1 MLRQRRR
8 SLCYRTVRRRR
19 LASSPQPASWPEP
32 HVTLQ
37 CAGESGD
44 SSGSLLLATTASVV
58 IAIND
63 EARLGRPFI
72 SFTYI
77 LYEHDQY
84 NNISPLTSATRHLI
98 YVNLFC
104 LSNPTIYCYCE
115 SESISIKV

>member
-1 MLRQRRR
+1 M
-8 SLCYRTVRRRR
+8 CYGTVRRCR
-19 LASSPQPASWPEP
+19 LASSPQPASWPEL

-37 CAGESGD
+37 CAVESGD
-44 SSGSLLLATTASVV
+44 SYGSLLLATTASVV

-77 LYEHDQY
+77 LYGHDQY
-84 NNISPLTSATRHLI
+84 YNISLLISVIRHLI

-104 LSNPTIYCYCE
+104 LSNPTIYCHCG
-115 SESISIKV
+115 SESISIEV